1 MSTTQTL
8 VTMNSYCSFCASAGI
23 KGPHD
28 HFLRASRD
36 QGAKVVCP
44 KLLNTECNYC
54 HRFGHT
60 VRFCAAKKEQEMLAA
75 AARASALK
83 SRLNAGEWMD
93 VGTHQKSEHP
103 GFESPRV
110 AKPKTATPSAP
121 KLASRFAA
129 LDLESDSSSCD
140 ECEAPAAAPRPLRPP
155 APPRARPPL
164 ATTLDMQGS
173 SVWADVVKKGR
184 APTPPPVPQSW
195 EDEELPPLIFGQ
207 KLQTRWADEV

>member
-1 MSTTQTL
+1 
-8 VTMNSYCSFCASAGI
+8 MNSYCSFCASAGI

-83 SRLNAGEWMD
+83 LRLNAGEWMD

-103 GFESPRV
+103 GFESPRA
-110 AKPKTATPSAP
+110 AKPKVATPSAP

-129 LDLESDSSSCD
+129 LDLESDPSSCD
-140 ECEAPAAAPRPLRPP
+140 ECEAPAAAP
-155 APPRARPPL
+155 AP
-164 ATTLDMQGS
+164 ATTLDLRGS

-195 EDEELPPLIFGQ
+195 EDDEELPPLIFGR
-207 KLQTRWADEV
+207 KLQTRWADED

>member
-1 MSTTQTL
+1 MTRCYLSVNQQSNQIQ

-44 KLLNTECNYC
+44 KLLKTECNFC

-60 VRFCAAKKEQEMLAA
+60 VRFCAAKREQEMLAA
-75 AARASALK
+75 AARTLK
-83 SRLNAGEWMD
+83 KKAQWEAGEWM
-93 VGTHQKSEHP
+93 GTHQKSEHP

-110 AKPKTATPSAP
+110 TKTKVATPSAP

-129 LDLESDSSSCD
+129 LDLESDSSSCE
-140 ECEAPAAAPRPLRPP
+140 ECETPVPAPAPEP
-155 APPRARPPL
+155 
-164 ATTLDMQGS
+164 S
-173 SVWADVVKKGR
+173 SVWANVVKTGC
-184 APTPPPVPQSW
+184 APKAPAVPDSW
-195 EDEELPPLIFGQ
+195 EDDEALPPLIFGR
-207 KLQTRWADEV
+207 KLQTRWGDED

>member
-1 MSTTQTL
+1 
-8 VTMNSYCSFCASAGI
+8 MNSYCSFCASAGI

-83 SRLNAGEWMD
+83 LRLNAGEWMD
-93 VGTHQKSEHP
+93 VGTHKKSEHP
-103 GFESPRV
+103 GVESPRA
-110 AKPKTATPSAP
+110 AKPKVATPSAP

-140 ECEAPAAAPRPLRPP
+140 ECEAPATTRDLR
-155 APPRARPPL
+155 
-164 ATTLDMQGS
+164 GS

-195 EDEELPPLIFGQ
+195 EDDEELPPLIFGQ

>member
-1 MSTTQTL
+1 
-8 VTMNSYCSFCASAGI
+8 MNSYCSFCASAGI

-44 KLLNTECNYC
+44 KLLSTECNYC

-75 AARASALK
+75 AARTLHRK
-83 SRLNAGEWMD
+83 SQWESGEWMD

-103 GFESPRV
+103 GIDSPRV
-110 AKPKTATPSAP
+110 RKTKVATPSAP
-121 KLASRFAA
+121 KLATRFAA
-129 LDLESDSSSCD
+129 LDLESESSSCD
-140 ECEAPAAAPRPLRPP
+140 ECEAPAAAPAP
-155 APPRARPPL
+155 AE
-164 ATTLDMQGS
+164 TLDLRGS
-173 SVWADVVKKGR
+173 SVWANVVKTGCAPR
-184 APTPPPVPQSW
+184 APAVLDSW
-195 EDEELPPLIFGQ
+195 EDDEELPPLIFGR

>member
-1 MSTTQTL
+1 
-8 VTMNSYCSFCASAGI
+8 MNSYCSFCASAGI

-60 VRFCAAKKEQEMLAA
+60 VRFCATKKEQEMLAA

-83 SRLNAGEWMD
+83 LRLNAGEWMD

-103 GFESPRV
+103 GFESPRA
-110 AKPKTATPSAP
+110 AKPKVATPSAP

-129 LDLESDSSSCD
+129 LDLESESSSCD
-140 ECEAPAAAPRPLRPP
+140 ECEAPAAAP
-155 APPRARPPL
+155 AP
-164 ATTLDMQGS
+164 ATTLDLRGS
-173 SVWADVVKKGR
+173 SVWADVVKKDR
-184 APTPPPVPQSW
+184 ASTPPPVPQSW
-195 EDEELPPLIFGQ
+195 NHMPPLIFGQ